1 MNNAQ
6 QPINALPNGYR
17 LQEYELVR
25 VLERGGFGIIY
36 LGYWNH
42 ALNIPLAIKEY
53 LPADLATRES
63 DLSVVPQSPQAT
75 ADFQQGLDR
84 FKKEARILAQF
95 QHPNIVR
102 VHDFFHGNSTAY
114 IVMEYVEGETLSA
127 YLKRK
132 GILTE
137 DELKAILHPILDG
150 LEEVH
155 RAGFFHRDIKP
166 GNIIIRAADYSPVL
180 IDFGTARQAVGDK
193 SRSVTF
199 IGTPGYAPIEQYEIW
214 RFQGPWIDIYALGC
228 VCYRAL
234 TNDVP
239 APATNR
245 DHCDSLIP
253 VSEQCKGRASHQ
265 FLAAI
270 DHALQVDEDDRPKS
284 VSEWRAELVKAEE
297 TKLAREKHK
306 FVAEI
311 GREPSL
317 HEVNDEGITDLH
329 LASYLKLPALTLSLL
344 NNGADVNARTNSG
357 WTPLH
362 YAAQQNAFET
372 AEVLLKHGAEVNAKY
387 EEHWTPLHYAAQQN
401 AFETAELLRRY
412 GGQM

>member
-1 MNNAQ
+1 MNAGQ
-6 QPINALPNGYR
+6 HRLPLPQDMCIGD
-17 LQEYELVR
+17 LKFHR
-25 VLERGGFGIIY
+25 VLECGGFGIIY

-42 ALNIPLAIKEY
+42 APNIPVAIKEY

-63 DLSVVPQSPQAT
+63 DLSVVPQSPQVAV
-75 ADFQQGLDR
+75 DFQRGLDR
-84 FKKEARILAQF
+84 FKDEAQILARF
-95 QHPNIVR
+95 QHSNIV
-102 VHDFFHGNSTAY
+102 HFHHFFQANSTAY
-114 IVMEYVEGETLSA
+114 IVMEYVKGETLSA

-137 DELKAILHPILDG
+137 YELKAILHPILDG

-155 RAGFFHRDIKP
+155 RANFLHLDIKP
-166 GNIIIRAADYSPVL
+166 GNIIIRCMNHSPVL

-199 IGTPGYAPIEQYEIW
+199 IGTHGYAPIEQYESW
-214 RFQGPWIDIYALGC
+214 RFQGPWTDIYALGC

-234 TNDVP
+234 TKDVP
-239 APATNR
+239 AQATNR
-245 DHCDSLIP
+245 AHYDSLIP
-253 VSEQCKGRASHQ
+253 VSERCKGRASHQ

-270 DHALQVDEDDRPKS
+270 DHALQVDEDDRPKC

-297 TKLAREKHK
+297 TKLAREKDK

-317 HEVNDEGITDLH
+317 HVVNDEGIIDLH
-329 LASYLKLPALTLSLL
+329 LASYLNLPALTLYLL

-372 AEVLLKHGAEVNAKY
+372 AEVLLKHRAEINAKY

-401 AFETAELLRRY
+401 ASETAELLRRY